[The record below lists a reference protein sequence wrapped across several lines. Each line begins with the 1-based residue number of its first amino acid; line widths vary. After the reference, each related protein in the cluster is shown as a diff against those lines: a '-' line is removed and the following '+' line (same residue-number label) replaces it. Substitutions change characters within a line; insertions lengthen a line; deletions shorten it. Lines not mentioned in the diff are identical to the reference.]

1 MNAPK
6 STGFTLIEVVVAL
19 AILASTLYGGF
30 FLLNQTTKN
39 SFHLR
44 DKVLANWV
52 AANAYAM
59 TVLENATTSEQEIQ
73 ITEQNVMY
81 GEEFLVTFNHQ
92 QTLPSRGKQEA
103 NADVVSADE
112 RVEDMSLNK
121 VTISVA
127 KASSPDSIL
136 EHVVVYQ

>member
-59 TVLENATTSEQEIQ
+59 TVLENATTSEQEAQ
-73 ITEQNVMY
+73 VTEQNVMY

-92 QTLPSRGKQEA
+92 QTLSSRGKQEA
-103 NADVVSADE
+103 NAGVVSADE
-112 RVEDMSLNK
+112 RVENMVLNK